1 MDETA
6 IPPGPS
12 RYSTAAIVLH
22 WSLALLLVF
31 QLGLGWRLEDLPKG
45 VAQFIAFQLHKSI
58 GISILLLSLARLAVR
73 AFKPRPALVS
83 DSWMA
88 MTLARMVH
96 ALLYVVMIG
105 APLAGWVL
113 ISTGK
118 VRLQTMLFGLVPWPG
133 LPLTQG
139 WHEPAVA
146 VHAALAWLLVGLIVL
161 HIAGALR
168 HHWLQRDYL
177 GRMLPGPAA
186 GVFIALAALA
196 GAFAASLAWPFAA
209 PADKHAPVVAA
220 ATMPTNAA
228 PAALPSPA
236 VSPAPSASAS
246 PAPETASTWLL
257 QPGGQ
262 LRFAAA
268 YSGAPINGSF
278 GKWDADIVFSP
289 DDLAHSR
296 IKVSVDLASV
306 GTDDSSR
313 DDMLRSDSFFGAA
326 AHPRAVFT
334 ASRIIAKGGGRYVAS
349 GTLSLHGQQRPL
361 AVVFTLTITGNT
373 ATANGSARLNRLAYG
388 VGSDEW
394 ATTDQVADAVSI
406 SFRLT
411 ARRKP

>member
-73 AFKPRPALVS
+73 AFKPRPALAGGS
-83 DSWMA
+83 PMA
-88 MTLARMVH
+88 MALARMVH

-133 LPLTQG
+133 LPLTQS

-186 GVFIALAALA
+186 GGLIALAALA
-196 GAFAASLAWPFAA
+196 GAYAASLAWPFAA

-228 PAALPSPA
+228 PAVLPSPA

>member
-73 AFKPRPALVS
+73 AFKPRPALVC

-186 GVFIALAALA
+186 GGLIALAALA
-196 GAFAASLAWPFAA
+196 GAYAASLAWPFAA

-228 PAALPSPA
+228 PAVLPSPA

-306 GTDDSSR
+306 GTDDTSR